1 MRTIRNKSKSS
12 RKIRNKS
19 SRKKTNKMGGKMGNK
34 LQIKVI
40 PSVIENNKLI
50 TKMTI
55 AQYFSSPNFME
66 NLNEYI
72 KSSMNNIEETLI
84 TMKNET
90 PNLNNDNNPNKKFQ
104 KVIPKNNSYIKEIII
119 V

>member
-1 MRTIRNKSKSS
+1 MRTIRNKSS

-19 SRKKTNKMGGKMGNK
+19 SRKMGGKMGNK